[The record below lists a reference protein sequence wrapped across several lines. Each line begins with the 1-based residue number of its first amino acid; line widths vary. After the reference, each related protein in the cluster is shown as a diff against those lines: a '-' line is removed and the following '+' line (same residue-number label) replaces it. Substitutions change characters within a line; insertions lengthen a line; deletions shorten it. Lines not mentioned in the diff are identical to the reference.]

1 MKSDGKGQE
10 TNSLNFSRFISSWL
24 ARFGEIPDTPVGAS
38 VSGWQSI
45 FLCRRRRR
53 CYWRR
58 IFTKS
63 SESLTSTGRRWR
75 RTTSSAWCWHGGVEI
90 SHMRQSCV
98 PAYVRAMHI
107 APAALFVPCGTSMTG
122 PYLTLSL
129 SERNDETPRFQE
141 SLSFLSK
148 LVIHRVDDYSPAVRQ
163 SFHASRKRATLK
175 RTLVLLAD

>member
-90 SHMRQSCV
+90 SHMRQFCV
-98 PAYVRAMHI
+98 LAYVRAMHI

-122 PYLTLSL
+122 PYPSL
-129 SERNDETPRFQE
+129 WKKRQNSSFSRIPQF
-141 SLSFLSK
+141 FLSK
-148 LVIHRVDDYSPAVRQ
+148 FVIHRVDDYSPAVRQ
-163 SFHASRKRATLK
+163 SFHASRKRATFK
-175 RTLVLLAD
+175 RTLVLLVD